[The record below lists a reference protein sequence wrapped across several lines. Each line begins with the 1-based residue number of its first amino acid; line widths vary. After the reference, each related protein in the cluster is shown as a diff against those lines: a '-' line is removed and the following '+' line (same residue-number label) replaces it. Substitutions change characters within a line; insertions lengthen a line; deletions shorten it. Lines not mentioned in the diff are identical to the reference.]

1 LQTTGIWINFIVSE
15 AHSMTTRVEPISMF
29 SAFAG
34 VAAIT
39 GVTNSLSSYFP
50 SVNAARFAAG
60 GLATWLSLVVV
71 LVRLR
76 CEHAYLGPLSAAT
89 GVTLARGL
97 LISLVAGFAL
107 GPAPIGPALW
117 LPGVVYGLAALA
129 DRLDGALARRMG
141 AVTALGAKL
150 DVTTDAVGLLVAPLV
165 GVRWGRL
172 PPWYLA
178 LAFAYPLFRV
188 ALRLRRARGLAVF
201 PERLRLDPRA
211 RFFAGVQMIVV
222 AVALLPLLP
231 RSVAWTVATLA
242 MLPTVALFV
251 GEWRLVTR
259 SSPLVNDARL
269 VPDGRARAEG
279 LHAQGDVVPRAEG
292 RETRQRG
299 DAGAR
304 QSRAV
309 NVECLER
316 R

>member
-1 LQTTGIWINFIVSE
+1 
-15 AHSMTTRVEPISMF
+15 MTTRVEPISIF
-29 SAFAG
+29 LAFAG
-34 VAAIT
+34 AAAIT
-39 GVTNSLSSYFP
+39 GITTSLQSYFP

-60 GLATWLSLVVV
+60 ALSTWLSLVIV
-71 LVRLR
+71 LIRLR
-76 CEHAYLGPLSAAT
+76 REYLGPLSAAM
-89 GVTLARGL
+89 GVTLVRGL

-117 LPGVVYGLAALA
+117 APGVVYGLASLA

-211 RFFAGVQMIVV
+211 RFFAGVQMTVV
-222 AVALLPLLP
+222 AVALVPLLP
-231 RSVAWTVATLA
+231 RSFTWTVATLA

-251 GEWRLVTR
+251 GEWCLVTR
-259 SSPLVNDARL
+259 SSPS
-269 VPDGRARAEG
+269 
-279 LHAQGDVVPRAEG
+279 
-292 RETRQRG
+292 RE
-299 DAGAR
+299 
-304 QSRAV
+304 
-309 NVECLER
+309 
-316 R
+316 